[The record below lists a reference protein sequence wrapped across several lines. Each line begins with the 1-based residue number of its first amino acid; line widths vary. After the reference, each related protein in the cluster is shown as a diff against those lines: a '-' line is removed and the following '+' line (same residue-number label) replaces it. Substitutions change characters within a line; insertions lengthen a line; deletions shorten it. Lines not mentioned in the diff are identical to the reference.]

1 MSILKMNNI
10 ILLNIILIIII
21 SICNSYLTSTS
32 LSSLL
37 YNCNTYNHHP
47 SCLNIALSTMP
58 QADLTPAVDKFIRLP
73 VGLEKED
80 AYFMRYNIII
90 N

>member
-1 MSILKMNNI
+1 
-10 ILLNIILIIII
+10 
-21 SICNSYLTSTS
+21 
-32 LSSLL
+32 
-37 YNCNTYNHHP
+37 
-47 SCLNIALSTMP
+47 MP

-73 VGLEKED
+73 VGLEKVD